1 MNTLDYLDSKLI
13 ISKTDTLF
21 KCIHRSCIIRLMPIF
36 RFIIILQLTICSAHA
51 NKKAQYKSPKQKAVE
66 KLVEL
71 IVNPNETE
79 NLRKDLLLK
88 VQSGLALSNN
98 AIFEELLQETGSGDK
113 SYLIR
118 EYQKIEAKMNNQIA
132 VSFAKHINMHKII
145 KNINAKVYAKHYTRA
160 ELEALVRFY
169 SGTLGKKFLRV
180 SKSMVEQTQTLS
192 AESLIPL
199 SLKVT
204 QEVQA
209 LMQTEVGKLIQADL
223 QKSWD
228 EE

>member
-1 MNTLDYLDSKLI
+1 M
-13 ISKTDTLF
+13 
-21 KCIHRSCIIRLMPIF
+21 RIF
-36 RFIIILQLTICSAHA
+36 RVIIILQLTIWAAHA
-51 NKKAQYKSPKQKAVE
+51 NKKTPYKSPKQKAVD

-71 IVNPNETE
+71 IINPNETE

-88 VQSGLALSNN
+88 IQSGLALSNN

-118 EYQKIEAKMNNQIA
+118 EYQKIEAKMNSQIA
-132 VSFAKHINMHKII
+132 LSFAKHIDIDNVIRE
-145 KNINAKVYAKHYTRA
+145 INAKVYAKHYTRA

-192 AESLIPL
+192 AETLIPL